1 MENKK
6 IIILGGEGYSTI
18 VFYNYLKNDYN
29 IDLVI
34 IEGREDSKKFIKRRI
49 QRLGFFTVFGQLLF
63 SVLISLPL
71 GILSKKRI
79 EEILSN
85 NNLNLHPIPEDKIKR
100 VSSVNA
106 KSCIENLKERKP
118 DLILLSGTRIVSKK
132 VLESVDCDF
141 INVHAGITPKYRGV
155 HGTYWAKVN
164 NDEENNGVTIHFVDK
179 GIDTGGIIKQM
190 RTTSEKEDNFQTYPY
205 LQLAEGVKG
214 LKNEVIEDYFN
225 GKAKVKSSNLES
237 KLWYHPT
244 IWNYLYHRIVNG
256 VK

>member
-6 IIILGGEGYSTI
+6 IIILGGEGYSTN
-18 VFYNYLKNDYN
+18 VFYNYLKNDFN

-34 IEGREDSKKFIKRRI
+34 IEGKEDRKKFIKRRI

-79 EEILSN
+79 EKIFRG
-85 NNLNLHPIPEDKIKR
+85 NNLSLDPIPENKIKR
-100 VSSVNA
+100 VSSVNT
-106 KSCIENLKERKP
+106 KSCIETLKERTP

-155 HGTYWAKVN
+155 HGSYWAKVN

-190 RTTSEKEDNFQTYPY
+190 RITSKKEDNFQTYPY
-205 LQLAEGVKG
+205 LQLSEGIKE
-214 LKNEVIEDYFN
+214 LKNEVINDYFS
-225 GKAKVKSSNLES
+225 GKTTIKSTNLES

-244 IWNYLYHRIVNG
+244 LWKYLYHRIING
-256 VK
+256 IK